1 MDIPN
6 SKRTTKLAVVGGG
19 VAGIGAAYRLHTAGY
34 QVDLIERDD
43 VLGGRFGVDRLGDR
57 PVMMGGKN
65 IGRSYT
71 QLRAFLAA
79 LEVDEFEYFGVNT
92 SRIINGNLIT
102 FDSTN
107 NKLDL
112 IRKFAKM
119 GTTADL
125 AKLLWLMIK
134 VRRNESNRFLG
145 SETFSK
151 VGAKRDHKP
160 LTAYFGPELV
170 NNMFRPLT
178 VRLNGAE
185 PDEMYLGNFGVNL
198 GLAGAFDQL
207 TGGIQPALDSLSE
220 CVSVQLNSHVHGLII
235 RDGRV
240 QGLNISQNGGAPQQ
254 VAYDGVVVATPAY
267 AAAEITKP
275 ALPTLSDLLM
285 DVRYFPAAVAVIE
298 YDRPVFDNVV
308 RAIAVDAGHCS
319 NAGVYGVNDLNIV
332 RYTFSGRA
340 ARPMPSADALESW
353 IDDAEKLIK
362 QLLGIG
368 ELSRINVRTRIWPAA
383 YCAYLPFYGEF
394 LSKVR
399 TEVASVPGIELAG
412 DYLRGAPLEAC
423 FRSGQE
429 AAQRVMADLTARMDR
444 AA

>member
-1 MDIPN
+1 MDTLIN
-6 SKRTTKLAVVGGG
+6 KRIAVVGGG
-19 VAGIGAAYRLHTAGY
+19 VAGIGTAYHLHTAGY

-43 VLGGRFGVDRLGDR
+43 VLGGRFGVDRLGER

-65 IGRSYT
+65 ISRSYT
-71 QLRAFLAA
+71 ELRGFLAA
-79 LEVDEFEYFGVNT
+79 MKADEFEYFGVNT
-92 SRIINGNLIT
+92 SRIIDGKLIT

-107 NKLDL
+107 SRLDL
-112 IRKFAKM
+112 IRKFVKM
-119 GTTADL
+119 GSPADL
-125 AKLLWLMIK
+125 AKLLWLMVK
-134 VRRNESNRFLG
+134 VRRDERNRFLG

-151 VGAKRDHKP
+151 IGAERDHKP

-198 GLAGAFDQL
+198 GLAGTFDQL
-207 TGGIQPALDSLSE
+207 TGGIQPALAKFSE
-220 CVSVQLNSHVHGLII
+220 CVSVKLNSHVHGLVI
-235 RDGRV
+235 RDERV
-240 QGLNISQNGGAPQQ
+240 QGLEISQNGEAPRQI
-254 VAYDGVVVATPAY
+254 AYDGVVVATPAY

-275 ALPTLSDLLM
+275 TLPALSELLM

-298 YDRPVFDNVV
+298 YDRPVFDKVV
-308 RAIAVDAGHCS
+308 RAIALDGGRCS
-319 NAGVYGVNDLNIV
+319 NAGVYGVDDLNIV

-340 ARPMPSADALESW
+340 ARPMPSADELESW
-353 IDDAEKLIK
+353 IDDAEKLIRG
-362 QLLGIG
+362 LLDVGD
-368 ELSRINVRTRIWPAA
+368 LNRINVRTRIWPAA

-394 LSKVR
+394 LSKVGA
-399 TEVASVPGIELAG
+399 EVASVPGIELAG

-429 AAQRVMADLTARMDR
+429 AAQRLLSEI
-444 AA
+444 

>member
-1 MDIPN
+1 MDTLIN
-6 SKRTTKLAVVGGG
+6 KRIAVVGGG
-19 VAGIGAAYRLHTAGY
+19 VAGIGAAYHLHTAGY
-34 QVDLIERDD
+34 QVDLIDRDD
-43 VLGGRFGVDRLGDR
+43 VLGGRFGVDRLGER

-71 QLRAFLAA
+71 ELRGFLAA
-79 LEVDEFEYFGVNT
+79 MKADQFEYFGVNT
-92 SRIINGNLIT
+92 SRIIDGKLIT

-107 NKLDL
+107 SRLDL
-112 IRKFAKM
+112 IRKFVKM
-119 GTTADL
+119 GSPADL
-125 AKLLWLMIK
+125 AKLLRLMVK
-134 VRRNESNRFLG
+134 VRRDERNRFLG

-151 VGAKRDHKP
+151 IGAERDHKP

-198 GLAGAFDQL
+198 GLAGTFDQL
-207 TGGIQPALDSLSE
+207 TGGIQPALAKFSE
-220 CVSVQLNSHVHGLII
+220 CVSVKLNSHVHGLVI
-235 RDGRV
+235 RDDRV
-240 QGLNISQNGGAPQQ
+240 QGLEISQNGQAPRQI
-254 VAYDGVVVATPAY
+254 AYDGVVVATPAY
-267 AAAEITKP
+267 AAAEIAKPTLP
-275 ALPTLSDLLM
+275 ALSELLM

-298 YDRPVFDNVV
+298 YDRPVFDKVV
-308 RAIAVDAGHCS
+308 RAIALDGGRCS
-319 NAGVYGVNDLNIV
+319 NAGVYGVDDLNIV

-340 ARPMPSADALESW
+340 ARPMPSADELESW

-362 QLLGIG
+362 GLLDVGD
-368 ELSRINVRTRIWPAA
+368 LNRINVRTRIWPAA

-394 LSKVR
+394 LSKVGA
-399 TEVASVPGIELAG
+399 EVASVPGIELAG

-429 AAQRVMADLTARMDR
+429 AAQRLLGQI
-444 AA
+444 

>member
-1 MDIPN
+1 MDTPINKHTP
-6 SKRTTKLAVVGGG
+6 RLAVVGGG
-19 VAGIGAAYRLHTAGY
+19 VAGIAAAYHLHTAGH

-43 VLGGRFGVDRLGDR
+43 VLGGRFGVDRLGER

-71 QLRAFLAA
+71 ELRGFLAA
-79 LEVDEFEYFGVNT
+79 MKADEFEYFGVNT
-92 SRIINGNLIT
+92 SRIIDGKLIT

-107 NKLDL
+107 SRLNL
-112 IRKFAKM
+112 IRKFVKM
-119 GTTADL
+119 GSTVDL

-134 VRRNESNRFLG
+134 VRRDERNRFLG

-151 VGAKRDHKP
+151 IGAERDHKP

-185 PDEMYLGNFGVNL
+185 PDEIYLGNFGVNL
-198 GLAGAFDQL
+198 GLAGTFDQL
-207 TGGIQPALDSLSE
+207 TGSIQPALARFSE
-220 CVSVQLNSHVHGLII
+220 CVSVKLNSHVHGLVI

-240 QGLNISQNGGAPQQ
+240 RGLEISQNGEAPKQ

-275 ALPTLSDLLM
+275 TLPALSELLM
-285 DVRYFPAAVAVIE
+285 DVRYFSAAVAVIE
-298 YDRPVFDNVV
+298 YDRPVFDKVV
-308 RAIAVDAGHCS
+308 RAIALDGGRCS

-340 ARPMPSADALESW
+340 ARPMPSADELESW

-362 QLLGIG
+362 GLLDVGD
-368 ELSRINVRTRIWPAA
+368 LNRINARTRIWPAA

-399 TEVASVPGIELAG
+399 SEVASVPGIELAG

-429 AAQRVMADLTARMDR
+429 AAQRLLGEN
-444 AA
+444 

>member
-1 MDIPN
+1 MDTPINKHTP
-6 SKRTTKLAVVGGG
+6 RLAVVGGG
-19 VAGIGAAYRLHTAGY
+19 VAGIGAAYHLHTAGC

-71 QLRAFLAA
+71 ELRGFLAA
-79 LEVDEFEYFGVNT
+79 MKADGFEYFGVNT
-92 SRIINGNLIT
+92 SRIINGELIT

-107 NKLDL
+107 SRLDL
-112 IRKFAKM
+112 IRKFVKM
-119 GTTADL
+119 GSTVDL
-125 AKLLWLMIK
+125 AKLLSLMIK
-134 VRRNESNRFLG
+134 VRRDERNRFLG
-145 SETFSK
+145 SETFSRI
-151 VGAKRDHKP
+151 GAKRDHKP

-198 GLAGAFDQL
+198 GLAGTFDQL
-207 TGGIQPALDSLSE
+207 TDGIQPALARFSE
-220 CVSVQLNSHVHGLII
+220 CVSVKLNSHVHGLVI

-240 QGLNISQNGGAPQQ
+240 EGLEISQNGNAPQQ
-254 VAYDGVVVATPAY
+254 IAYDGVVVATPAY
-267 AAAEITKP
+267 ATAEIAKS
-275 ALPTLSDLLM
+275 TLQKLSELLT

-298 YDRPVFDNVV
+298 YDRPVFNKVV
-308 RAIAVDAGHCS
+308 RAIALDGGRCS
-319 NAGVYGVNDLNIV
+319 NAGVYGVDDLNIV

-340 ARPMPSADALESW
+340 ARPMPSSDELKAW

-362 QLLGIG
+362 ELLDVG
-368 ELSRINVRTRIWPAA
+368 ELNRINVVKRIWPAA

-399 TEVASVPGIELAG
+399 AEVAAVPGVELAG

-429 AAQRVMADLTARMDR
+429 AAQRLLREP
-444 AA
+444 

>member
-1 MDIPN
+1 MNISSN
-6 SKRTTKLAVVGGG
+6 NHRGKVAVVGGG
-19 VAGIGAAYRLHTAGY
+19 VAGIAAAYHLHTAGY
-34 QVDLIERDD
+34 HVDLIERDD

-71 QLRAFLAA
+71 ELRAFLAA
-79 LEVDEFEYFGVNT
+79 MQVDDFEFFGVNT
-92 SRIINGNLIT
+92 SRIINGELVT

-107 NKLDL
+107 KKLDL

-119 GTTADL
+119 GSPVDL
-125 AKLLWLMIK
+125 AKLVWLMTKI
-134 VRRNESNRFLG
+134 RRDESNRFLG

-151 VGAKRDHKP
+151 LGAERDHKP

-198 GLAGAFDQL
+198 GLAGTFDQL
-207 TGGIQPALDSLSE
+207 TGGVEPALARLSDR
-220 CVSVQLNSHVHGLII
+220 VSVKLNSHVQRLVI

-240 QGLNISQNGGAPQQ
+240 RGLEISHNSEAPHH

-275 ALPTLSDLLM
+275 TLPALSELLRA
-285 DVRYFPAAVAVIE
+285 VRYFPAAVAVIE
-298 YDRPVFDNVV
+298 YDRPVFDEVV
-308 RAIAVDAGHCS
+308 RAIALDGGRCS
-319 NAGVYGVNDLNIV
+319 NAGVYGVDDLNIV

-340 ARPMPSADALESW
+340 ARPMPSDDALQSW
-353 IDDAEKLIK
+353 IDDAEKTIK
-362 QLLGIG
+362 ELLAVPELNRVNQL
-368 ELSRINVRTRIWPAA
+368 TRIWPAA

-399 TEVASVPGIELAG
+399 AEVASAPGIELAG

-423 FRSGQE
+423 FRSGRE
-429 AAQRVMADLTARMDR
+429 AAQRLMSDVAATMDR

>member
-1 MDIPN
+1 MN
-6 SKRTTKLAVVGGG
+6 SPVNNDRAKLAVVGGG
-19 VAGIGAAYRLHTAGY
+19 IAGIAAAYHLHTAGY
-34 QVDLIERDD
+34 HVDLIERAH

-65 IGRSYT
+65 IGRRYT
-71 QLRAFLAA
+71 ELRAFLAA
-79 LEVDEFEYFGVNT
+79 MQADEFEYFGVNT
-92 SRIINGNLIT
+92 SRIINDQLIT
-102 FDSTN
+102 FDATN
-107 NKLDL
+107 KKRDL

-119 GTTADL
+119 GSTRDL
-125 AKLLWLMIK
+125 AKLVWLMTK
-134 VRRNESNRFLG
+134 ARRDENRFLG

-151 VGAKRDHKP
+151 LGAERDHKP
-160 LTAYFGPELV
+160 LTAYFGPKLV

-198 GLAGAFDQL
+198 ALAGTFDQL
-207 TGGIQPALDSLSE
+207 TGGIEPALARLSE
-220 CVSVQLNSHVHGLII
+220 CLSVKLNSHVHRLVI

-240 QGLNISQNGGAPQQ
+240 RGLEISHNGGAPQQ

-275 ALPTLSDLLM
+275 TLPALSELLTA
-285 DVRYFPAAVAVIE
+285 VRYFPAAVAIIE
-298 YDRPVFDNVV
+298 YDRPIFDNVV
-308 RAIAVDAGHCS
+308 RAIALDGGRCS
-319 NAGVYGVNDLNIV
+319 NAGVYGVDDLNIV

-362 QLLGIG
+362 ELLGVD
-368 ELSRINVRTRIWPAA
+368 ELNRVNQRTRIWPAA

-399 TEVASVPGIELAG
+399 AEVASAPGIELAG

-423 FRSGQE
+423 FRSGRE
-429 AAQRVMADLTARMDR
+429 AAQRLLSDVTATMDQ